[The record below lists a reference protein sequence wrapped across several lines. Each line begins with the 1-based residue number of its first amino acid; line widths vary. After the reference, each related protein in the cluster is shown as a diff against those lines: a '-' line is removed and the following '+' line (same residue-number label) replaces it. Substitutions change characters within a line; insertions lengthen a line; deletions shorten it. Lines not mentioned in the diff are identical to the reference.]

1 MVKGRLTLK
10 RELAAPAPVAPIGE
24 FTVAQVW
31 VDASVY
37 HLDSPFSYLIPGN
50 LADSISVGSLVM
62 VPFHGREITA
72 LVVEVVALDS
82 TSGLKSISK
91 VLGGIPLFTQ
101 ELINLIAEAA
111 KRYAAHPFD
120 LIRSAIPDRVI
131 SVEKE
136 FTGHANSYVL
146 EPGKSQRQFFQLPPH
161 QERSL
166 LMASKIVERSK
177 IGGVL
182 VVLPDSLEVNRLS
195 KELSKLDLTHV
206 VLDSK
211 LPKSEQYRNFLQARI
226 GEANVVIGT
235 RSAVFAPVSNLR
247 TLMIYNEGS
256 EHLYERRSPGWNA
269 RDIALLR
276 QREQDFDLLFVG
288 YSPSSEVARLI
299 DTGWIDYKR
308 SRGKIKVATYAAE
321 HGELLPSRA
330 IPVIKKALNTGP
342 VLFLVPLKGYA
353 QAIRCAQCRTISRCL
368 CGGAHEKLTLSAPI
382 SCNHCL
388 AKVVEWRCVWCHS
401 ERVSMQSRGADRHQH
416 ELGLLFPGVKSVI
429 STSDHLIDSV
439 IEDGIVIATP
449 GMAPQSKGGYSAV
462 VFLEGNRFLN
472 QPDMRANE
480 RVREMFFAHAS
491 LISPSGSIVLI
502 QDEGHVISTALTTWN
517 PSMAIHR
524 ELEERQSLALPPY
537 VRAVKLIMEPS
548 DISRLQSA
556 LTSAREEGRIPAET
570 KILGPISIGDKSS
583 LILTV
588 PLETGEMLIST
599 LHEFMR
605 RRSVAKKSLPSLRI
619 DPYSLSH

>member
-10 RELAAPAPVAPIGE
+10 RELAPHAPVAPVGE

-37 HLDSPFSYLIPGN
+37 HLDTPFSYLIPGN
-50 LADSISVGSLVM
+50 FAHSVTVGSLVV

-72 LVVEVVALDS
+72 LVVEIVALDS
-82 TSGLKSISK
+82 TSGLKSITK
-91 VLGGIPLFTQ
+91 VLGSVPLLTQ
-101 ELINLIAEAA
+101 EVINLIAEAA

-136 FTGHANSYVL
+136 FVGHANSYL
-146 EPGKSQRQFFQLPPH
+146 IEASKSQRQFFQLPPH
-161 QERSL
+161 QERSI
-166 LMASKIVERSK
+166 LMASKIAERSK
-177 IGGVL
+177 YGGVL
-182 VVLPDSLEVNRLS
+182 VVLPDSLEVVRLS
-195 KELSKLDLTHV
+195 QELLKLNLEHV

-211 LPKSEQYRNFLQARI
+211 LAKSEQYRNFLKARL
-226 GEANVVIGT
+226 GEVKIVIGT
-235 RSAVFAPVSNLR
+235 RSAIFASVTNLR
-247 TLMIYNEGS
+247 TIMIYNEGS

-269 RDIALLR
+269 RDVALLR
-276 QREQDFDLLFVG
+276 QREQDFDLIFVG
-288 YSPSSEVARLI
+288 YSPSSEIARLI

-308 SRGKIKVATYAAE
+308 SRGKIKLGTYAAE

-330 IPVIKKALNTGP
+330 FPIVKKALNAGP
-342 VLFLVPLKGYA
+342 VLFIVPLKGYA
-353 QAIRCAQCRTISRCL
+353 QAIRCAHCRTVSRCA

-382 SCNHCL
+382 TCSHCL
-388 AKVVEWRCVWCHS
+388 AKVVDWRCVWCHS

-416 ELGLLFPGVKSVI
+416 ELGLLFPGVKSFI
-429 STSDHLIDSV
+429 STSDHHLDSV
-439 IEDGIVIATP
+439 IDGGMVIATP
-449 GMAPQSKGGYSAV
+449 GMAPQSKHGYSAV
-462 VFLEGNRFLN
+462 VFLEGNRFLD

-480 RVREMFFAHAS
+480 RVREMFFAHAA
-491 LISPSGSIVLI
+491 LISSTGSILLI
-502 QDEGHVISTALTTWN
+502 QDEGHVIATALTTWN

-537 VRAVKLIMEPS
+537 VRAVKLIMESS

-556 LTSAREEGRIPAET
+556 LTAAREEGRIPAET
-570 KILGPISIGDKSS
+570 KILGPIATGDKSA

-588 PLETGEMLIST
+588 PLATGEKLIST

-605 RRSVAKKSLPSLRI
+605 RRSVAKKNMPSLRI

>member
-1 MVKGRLTLK
+1 MVKGKLTLK
-10 RELAAPAPVAPIGE
+10 REVASQIPVAPIGE
-24 FTVAQVW
+24 LTVAQVW

-37 HLDSPFSYLIPGN
+37 HLDTPFSYLIPGN
-50 LADSISVGSLVM
+50 LAESIDVGSLVM

-72 LVVEVVALDS
+72 LVIELVAPDS

-91 VLGGIPLFTQ
+91 VLGGVPLLTR
-101 ELINLIAEAA
+101 EVINLIGEAA
-111 KRYAAHPFD
+111 KRYAAHPSD
-120 LIRSAIPDRVI
+120 LIRSAIPDRVV
-131 SVEKE
+131 SVERE
-136 FTGHANSYVL
+136 FLGDVDSYKI
-146 EPGKSQRQFFQLPPH
+146 ERRKSYRQFFQLPPH
-161 QERSL
+161 QNRSL
-166 LMASKIVERSK
+166 LMAGKIEERSK
-177 IGGVL
+177 SGGVL
-182 VVLPDSLEVNRLS
+182 AVLPDSQEVERLS
-195 KELSKLDLTHV
+195 RELTKLALNHV

-211 LPKSEQYRNFLQARI
+211 LPKSEQYRNFLKARLGQVAI
-226 GEANVVIGT
+226 VIGT
-235 RSAVFAPVSNLR
+235 RSAVFAPVSNLQ
-247 TLMIYNEGS
+247 TLIVYNEGS

-299 DTGWIDYKR
+299 DSGWIDYKR
-308 SRGKIKVATYAAE
+308 SRAKLKVASYSAE

-330 IPVIKKALNTGP
+330 IPIIKKALITGP
-342 VLFLVPLKGYA
+342 VLFIVPLKGYA
-353 QAIRCAQCRTISRCL
+353 QAIRCAHCRTLSRCI

-382 SCNHCL
+382 TCNHCL
-388 AKVVEWRCVWCHS
+388 AKVIQWRCVWCQS

-416 ELGLLFPGVKSVI
+416 ELGLLFPGVKSLI
-429 STSDHLIDSV
+429 STTDHRVHSV
-439 IEDGIVIATP
+439 IEEGIVIATP
-449 GMAPQSKGGYSAV
+449 GMAPESECGYSAV
-462 VFLEGNRFLN
+462 VFLEGNRFLD

-491 LISPSGSIVLI
+491 LISSSGSLLLI
-502 QDEGHVISTALTTWN
+502 QDEGHVIATALTTWN
-517 PSMAIHR
+517 PSMAINR
-524 ELEERQSLALPPY
+524 ELEERQSLSLPPY

-556 LTSAREEGRIPAET
+556 LTSAREEGRIPTET
-570 KILGPISIGDKSS
+570 KILGPITIGEKSS

-588 PLETGEMLIST
+588 PLEMGEKLIST

-605 RRSVAKKSLPSLRI
+605 RRSVSKKSLPSLRI

>member
-10 RELAAPAPVAPIGE
+10 RELAALAPVAPVGE
-24 FTVAQVW
+24 FTVAQVL

-37 HLDSPFSYLIPGN
+37 HLDTPFSYLIPGN
-50 LADSISVGSLVM
+50 LANSISVGSLVM

-72 LVVEVVALDS
+72 LVVEIVALDS

-91 VLGGIPLFTQ
+91 VLGGFPLLTQ
-101 ELINLIAEAA
+101 EIIDLIEEAS

-136 FTGHANSYVL
+136 FSARVNTYAIESS
-146 EPGKSQRQFFQLPPH
+146 KSQRQFFQLPPH
-161 QERSL
+161 QDRSL
-166 LMASKIVERSK
+166 LMASKIAERSR

-182 VVLPDSLEVNRLS
+182 VILPDSQEVERLS
-195 KELSKLDLTHV
+195 HELSQRNLTHS

-211 LPKSEQYRNFLQARI
+211 LPKSEQYRNFLKARL
-226 GEANVVIGT
+226 GEASIVIGT
-235 RSAVFAPVSNLR
+235 RSAIFAPVSNLR

-269 RDIALLR
+269 RDVALLR
-276 QREQDFDLLFVG
+276 QREQDFELIFVG
-288 YSPSSEVARLI
+288 YSPSSEIARLI

-308 SRGKIKVATYAAE
+308 SRGKIKVGTYAAE

-330 IPVIKKALNTGP
+330 IPVLKKALNAGP
-342 VLFLVPLKGYA
+342 VLFIVPLKGYA
-353 QAIRCAQCRTISRCL
+353 QAIRCAQCRTVSRCL

-382 SCNHCL
+382 TCNHCL
-388 AKVVEWRCVWCHS
+388 AKVVEWRCIWCHS

-416 ELGLLFPGVKSVI
+416 ELGLLFPVVKSSI
-429 STSDHLIDSV
+429 STSDHLIESV
-439 IEDGIVIATP
+439 IDGGVVIATP
-449 GMAPQSKGGYSAV
+449 GMAPQSKNGYSAV

-491 LISPSGSIVLI
+491 LISPSGSILLI

-548 DISRLQSA
+548 DISRLQTA
-556 LTSAREEGRIPAET
+556 LTAAREEGRIPSET
-570 KILGPISIGDKSS
+570 KILGPISIGEKSS

-588 PLETGEMLIST
+588 PLETGEKLIST

>member
-101 ELINLIAEAA
+101 ELINLVAEAA

-342 VLFLVPLKGYA
+342 VLFIVPLKGYA

>member
-1 MVKGRLTLK
+1 MVKGRLTLR
-10 RELAAPAPVAPIGE
+10 RELASQPPVPPTGE

-37 HLDSPFSYLIPGN
+37 HLDTPFSYLVPGN
-50 LADSISVGSLVM
+50 LTELIKVGSLVM

-72 LVVEVVALDS
+72 LVIDLVAPDS
-82 TSGLKSISK
+82 TTGLKSISK
-91 VLGGIPLFTQ
+91 VLGAVPLLTQ
-101 ELINLIAEAA
+101 EIINLISEAA

-131 SVEKE
+131 SVEKD
-136 FTGHANSYVL
+136 FVDHLNSFAINS
-146 EPGKSQRQFFQLPPH
+146 GKSERQFFQLPPH
-161 QERSL
+161 KERAL
-166 LMASKIVERSK
+166 LMAGKIAERSK

-182 VVLPDSLEVNRLS
+182 AVLPDSHEIERLS
-195 KELSKLDLTHV
+195 QELQKLDIRYV

-211 LPKSEQYRNFLQARI
+211 LPKSEQYRNFLKTRI
-226 GEANVVIGT
+226 GEVKVVIGT
-235 RSAVFAPVSNLR
+235 RSAVFAPVSDLR
-247 TLMIYNEGS
+247 TVMIYNEGS

-269 RDIALLR
+269 RDVALLR

-308 SRGKIKVATYAAE
+308 SRGKVKVATYSAE

-330 IPVIKKALNTGP
+330 IPVIKKALSSGP
-342 VLFLVPLKGYA
+342 VLFIVPLKGYA
-353 QAIRCAQCRTISRCL
+353 QAIRCAQCRTISRCV

-382 SCNHCL
+382 TCNHCL
-388 AKVVEWRCVWCHS
+388 SKVIEWRCIWCHS

-416 ELGLLFPGVKSVI
+416 ELGLLFPGIKSLI
-429 STSDHLIDSV
+429 ATADHPVDSMIDSGV
-439 IEDGIVIATP
+439 VIATP
-449 GMAPQSKGGYSAV
+449 GMAPKSSDGYSAV

-491 LISPSGSIVLI
+491 LISTAGSVLLI

-524 ELEERQSLALPPY
+524 ELEERESLDLPPY
-537 VRAVKLIMEPS
+537 VRAVKLIMDPS

-570 KILGPISIGDKSS
+570 KILGPITLGDKSS

-588 PLETGEMLIST
+588 PLESGEKLIST

-605 RRSVAKKSLPSLRI
+605 RRSVSKKSLPSLRI

>member
-91 VLGGIPLFTQ
+91 VLGAIPLFTQ
-101 ELINLIAEAA
+101 ELIKLVAEAA

-195 KELSKLDLTHV
+195 KELSKLDLTYV

-537 VRAVKLIMEPS
+537 VRAVKLIMEPP

-619 DPYSLSH
+619 DPYSLSY